1 MGQSESCAMPM
12 PAFDNA
18 GSADVDISTYESG
31 DSSWESVWI
40 DLGGEG

>member
-1 MGQSESCAMPM
+1 MGQSELCTSPL
-12 PAFDNA
+12 PALDNA
-18 GSADVDISTYESG
+18 GSADADVTSHDSG